1 LDKKVRKNIFFC
13 FSTFFLLNLAFKSN
27 AQTGDDNPIVFDQF
41 FQNYYLLNPASSD
54 SSDRIQVSIGNR
66 SLVGLFEGVNRLY
79 VDGSLRLKHNPASTQ
94 FSRIGIMVI
103 AYNDGA
109 FIKRT
114 RAYGRYSWST
124 QLGARSSI
132 SGGVAV
138 GAVNYTFLGSQ
149 AGGGGSATA
158 FDVNIGIWYLRRKL
172 KIGISYQ
179 QMTSSAIAPVNQK
192 FELTPYINLN
202 AIYTSHVGAY
212 VDLVTHAY
220 VRLQSKD
227 KYDVQLA
234 PVFLIH
240 DKFQTGVNLRYKRGI
255 AILFGLKSI
264 SIGEGNIRFMGS
276 FLFSTRKL
284 ANNFDNAFELSAGYT
299 F

>member
-13 FSTFFLLNLAFKSN
+13 FSTVILLNLVFKTH

-54 SSDRIQVSIGNR
+54 SADKIQVSIGNR
-66 SLVGLFEGVNRLY
+66 SLIGLFEGVNRLY
-79 VDGSLRLKHNPASTQ
+79 ADAGIRLKRNAESTQ
-94 FSRIGIMVI
+94 FSRLGILVI

-124 QLGARSSI
+124 RLGARSSI

-158 FDVNIGIWYLRRKL
+158 FDVNIGVWYMRRKL
-172 KIGISYQ
+172 KIGIAYQ
-179 QMTSSAIAPVNQK
+179 QMTSSVVAPVNQR
-192 FELTPYINLN
+192 FELIPYINLN
-202 AIYTSHVGAY
+202 VIYTSHISAY
-212 VDLVTHAY
+212 VDLLTHAY
-220 VRLQSKD
+220 VRLQSNE

-234 PVFLIH
+234 PVFLINQ
-240 DKFQTGVNLRYKRGI
+240 KFETGVNLRYRRGV

-264 SIGEGNIRFMGS
+264 SIGEGNLRFMGS
-276 FLFSTRKL
+276 FLLSTRKL

>member
-1 LDKKVRKNIFFC
+1 MRKYIFLS
-13 FSTFFLLNLAFKSN
+13 FSTVFLLNLVFKVH
-27 AQTGDDNPIVFDQF
+27 AQSGDDNPIVFDQF

-54 SSDRIQVSIGNR
+54 SSDKVQVSIGNR
-66 SLVGLFEGVNRLY
+66 SLIGLFEGVNRLY
-79 VDGSLRLKHNPASTQ
+79 VDGSLRLKHNAVSTQ
-94 FSRIGIMVI
+94 FSRIGILVI

-114 RAYGRYSWST
+114 RAYARYSWST
-124 QLGARSSI
+124 RLGSRSSI
-132 SGGVAV
+132 SGGVAA
-138 GAVNYTFLGSQ
+138 GIVNYSFLGSQ
-149 AGGGGSATA
+149 AGGGGASSA

-172 KIGISYQ
+172 KIGVSYQ
-179 QMTSSAIAPVNQK
+179 QMTRSVIAPVNQR
-192 FELTPYINLN
+192 FELVPYINLN
-202 AIYTSHVGAY
+202 AIYTSHLSAY
-212 VDLVTHAY
+212 VSLSTHAY
-220 VRLQSKD
+220 VRLESEK

-234 PVFLIH
+234 PIFLINE
-240 DKFQTGVNLRYKRGI
+240 KFETGVNLRYRRGI

-264 SIGEGNIRFMGS
+264 SIGQGNLRFMGS

>member
-1 LDKKVRKNIFFC
+1 MRKYIFLS
-13 FSTFFLLNLAFKSN
+13 FSTVFLLNLVFKVH
-27 AQTGDDNPIVFDQF
+27 AQSGDDNPIVFDQF

-54 SSDRIQVSIGNR
+54 SSDKVQVSIGNR
-66 SLVGLFEGVNRLY
+66 SLIGLFEGVNRLY
-79 VDGSLRLKHNPASTQ
+79 VDGSLRLKRNAVSTQ
-94 FSRIGIMVI
+94 FSRIGILVI

-114 RAYGRYSWST
+114 RAYARYSWST
-124 QLGARSSI
+124 RLGSRSSI
-132 SGGVAV
+132 SGGVAA
-138 GAVNYTFLGSQ
+138 GIVNYSFLGSQ
-149 AGGGGSATA
+149 AGGGGASSA

-172 KIGISYQ
+172 KIGVSYQ
-179 QMTSSAIAPVNQK
+179 QMTRSVIAPVNQR
-192 FELTPYINLN
+192 FELVPYINLN
-202 AIYTSHVGAY
+202 AIYTSHLSAY
-212 VDLVTHAY
+212 VSLSTHAY
-220 VRLQSKD
+220 VRLESEK

-234 PVFLIH
+234 PIFLINE
-240 DKFQTGVNLRYKRGI
+240 KFETGVNLRYRRGI

-264 SIGEGNIRFMGS
+264 SIGQGNLRFMGS

>member
-1 LDKKVRKNIFFC
+1 VRKYIFLS
-13 FSTFFLLNLAFKSN
+13 FSTVFLLNLVFKVH
-27 AQTGDDNPIVFDQF
+27 AQSGDDNPIVFDQF

-54 SSDRIQVSIGNR
+54 SSDKVQVSIGNR
-66 SLVGLFEGVNRLY
+66 SLIGLFEGVNRLY
-79 VDGSLRLKHNPASTQ
+79 VDGSLRLKHNAVSTQ
-94 FSRIGIMVI
+94 FSRIGILVI

-114 RAYGRYSWST
+114 RAYARYSWST
-124 QLGARSSI
+124 RLGSRSSI
-132 SGGVAV
+132 SGGVAA
-138 GAVNYTFLGSQ
+138 GIVNYSFLGSQ
-149 AGGGGSATA
+149 AGGGGASSA

-172 KIGISYQ
+172 KIGVSYQ
-179 QMTSSAIAPVNQK
+179 QMTRSVIAPVNQR
-192 FELTPYINLN
+192 FELVPYINLN
-202 AIYTSHVGAY
+202 AIYTSHLSAY
-212 VDLVTHAY
+212 VSLSTHAY
-220 VRLQSKD
+220 VRLESEK

-234 PVFLIH
+234 PIFLINE
-240 DKFQTGVNLRYKRGI
+240 KFETGVNLRYRRGI

-264 SIGEGNIRFMGS
+264 SIGQGNLRFMGS